1 MKISEERQRKILD
14 DAVRIME
21 HHAKYSSERIFL
33 ESPEAVKRLFTMRA
47 FDKKKEVFTV
57 AFLDNRHRLIE
68 IKELFFGTINSASV
82 YPREVVREAILL
94 NAAAVILSHNHPSG
108 VAEPS
113 RADIEITRKLRDA
126 LALIDVRVLDH
137 IITGDGYAVSL
148 AERGEM

>member
-1 MKISEERQRKILD
+1 MKISPERQRKILE

-21 HHAKYSSERIFL
+21 HHARYGSEKIFL
-33 ESPEAVKRLFTMRA
+33 ESPDAVKRLFTMRA
-47 FDKKKEVFTV
+47 FDRKQEVFSV

-68 IKELFFGTINSASV
+68 IKDMFFGTIDSASV
-82 YPREVVREAILL
+82 YPHEIVREAIVL
-94 NAAAVILSHNHPSG
+94 NSAAILLSHNHPSG

-113 RADIEITRKLRDA
+113 RADIEITSKIKKVM
-126 LALIDVRVLDH
+126 ALIDVRVLDH

>member
-1 MKISEERQRKILD
+1 MKISPARQRKILE

-21 HHAKYSSERIFL
+21 HHARYGSKRIFL

-47 FDKKKEVFTV
+47 FDKKQEVFTV

-68 IKELFFGTINSASV
+68 IKDLFFGTIDSASV
-82 YPREVVREAILL
+82 YPREIVRESILL
-94 NAAAVILSHNHPSG
+94 NAAAIVLAHNHPSG

-113 RADIEITRKLRDA
+113 RADIEITKKIKNAMA
-126 LALIDVRVLDH
+126 LVDVRVLDH
-137 IITGDGYAVSL
+137 IITGSGYAVSL